1 MTLTLCDENAGL
13 DHRHALFGSGGACAE
28 MRDDR
33 FLTLKIWRHHGDFH
47 RSLTLGSAATQKNT
61 VGGLKVKLPNTT
73 VAFAKSP

>member
-1 MTLTLCDENAGL
+1 MTLPQPDRNAGL
-13 DHRHALFGSGGACAE
+13 DNRRALFGPGGACAE
-28 MRDDR
+28 MHDDS
-33 FLTLKIWRHHGDFH
+33 FPTLRNWQHHGDFH